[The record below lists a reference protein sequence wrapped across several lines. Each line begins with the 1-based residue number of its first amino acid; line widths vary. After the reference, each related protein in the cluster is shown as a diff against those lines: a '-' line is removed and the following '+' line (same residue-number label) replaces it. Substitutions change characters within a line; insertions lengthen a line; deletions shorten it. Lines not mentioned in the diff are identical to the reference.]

1 LGFYLLYR
9 RLFWFHS
16 NTLTFLDEFKISVQ
30 VEVNLMSNELFV
42 ELNDEQQEIVA
53 GGAASLDSASIT
65 VFDAQTV
72 LGGTASMSGP
82 GGSVTASQGAA
93 QDITTFGVSLLSIN
107 AG

>member
-1 LGFYLLYR
+1 
-9 RLFWFHS
+9 
-16 NTLTFLDEFKISVQ
+16 
-30 VEVNLMSNELFV
+30 MSNELFV

-53 GGAASLDSASIT
+53 GGAAELTSLSIT
-65 VFDAQTV
+65 AFDAQTV

-93 QDITTFGVSLLSIN
+93 QDITTLGVSFLNVN